1 MITAIYFKHV
11 TNKSTVTVD
20 LLTATF
26 CTSQLGEVT
35 CIPVLMPEKKTRHR
49 VWPSTMWRNP

>member
-1 MITAIYFKHV
+1 MITAINFKHV

-26 CTSQLGEVT
+26 CTSHLGEVT

-49 VWPSTMWRNP
+49 V